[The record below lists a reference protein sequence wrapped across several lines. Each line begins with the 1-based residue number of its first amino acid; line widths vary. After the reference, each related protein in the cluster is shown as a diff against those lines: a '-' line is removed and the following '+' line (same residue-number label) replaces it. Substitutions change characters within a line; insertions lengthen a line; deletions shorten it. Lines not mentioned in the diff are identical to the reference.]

1 MRTSV
6 CSTTGLLATSTQLA
20 ASLATCEVSSREASR
35 GPDIAL
41 VTSTS

>member
-20 ASLATCEVSSREASR
+20 ASLVTCEVSSREASR
-35 GPDIAL
+35 RPDIAL
-41 VTSTS
+41 ISTS